1 MYVTLKIVD
10 YLARLSIYQSIYLC
24 LAALGGPLRVI
35 NILTA
40 MAPAPLQ
47 LGDSGS
53 QPANAFLNPAGL
65 LIGEAQPHVPRANS
79 RRQVMR
85 SAHVTR

>member
-1 MYVTLKIVD
+1 MYVTLKIVITQPV
-10 YLARLSIYQSIYLC
+10 YLSESIYLC

-53 QPANAFLNPAGL
+53 QPKNAFINPAGL
-65 LIGEAQPHVPRANS
+65 LIGEAQPHVPRANG
-79 RRQVMR
+79 
-85 SAHVTR
+85 

>member
-10 YLARLSIYQSIYLC
+10 YPARLSIYQSIYLC

-35 NILTA
+35 YIFRTA

-53 QPANAFLNPAGL
+53 QPANTLLNPAGL
-65 LIGEAQPHVPRANS
+65 LIGKAQPHVPRANG
-79 RRQVMR
+79 
-85 SAHVTR
+85 